1 MKKNLLIVFIA
12 VAAICFGFQAK
23 AQVKPTATSLP
34 VTVNINLTDAISITL
49 GAAPTVNFDYLIA
62 SDYAG
67 SKTVEKASHFT
78 VISNKPYDLTVAA
91 TGAFT
96 PAGGPALNIVTVT
109 VPPATAN
116 GGTPVANVPLS
127 TTPAALVNNST
138 ASTGAVYTVDYTIS
152 NPASLLNLAG
162 STYSTTVTYTATQ
175 R

>member
-23 AQVKPTATSLP
+23 AQTATSAA

-49 GAAPTVNFDYLIA
+49 GADPIVNFDYTTA
-62 SDYAG
+62 ADYAA
-67 SKTVEKASHFT
+67 SKTVTKANHFT
-78 VISNKPYDLTVAA
+78 VVSNKPYDLTVTAG
-91 TGAFT
+91 GAFT

-109 VPPATAN
+109 VPTATAN

-127 TTPAALVNNST
+127 TTAAPLVNGST
-138 ASTGAVYTVDYTIS
+138 ASTGAIYTVDYTIS
-152 NPASLLNLAG
+152 NPAPLLNLAG

-175 R
+175 Q

>member
-12 VAAICFGFQAK
+12 VAAICFGYQAK
-23 AQVKPTATSLP
+23 AQVKPTATSQP

-49 GAAPTVNFDYLIA
+49 GADPTVNFDYLIA

-67 SKTVEKASHFT
+67 SKKVTKANHFT
-78 VISNKPYDLTVAA
+78 VVSNKPYNLTVTA
-91 TGAFT
+91 TGTFQ
-96 PAGGPALNIVTVT
+96 PAGGPNLDIVTVN
-109 VPPATAN
+109 VPASTAN
-116 GGTPVANVPLS
+116 GGTPVPNVPLS
-127 TTPAALVNNST
+127 TTAAPLVNGST

-175 R
+175 Q

>member
-23 AQVKPTATSLP
+23 AQNPSATSGP

-49 GAAPTVNFDYLIA
+49 GAAPTVNFNYTTA
-62 SDYAG
+62 ADYAG
-67 SKTVEKASHFT
+67 AKTVEKASHFT
-78 VISNKPYDLTVAA
+78 VVSNKPYDLTVTAG
-91 TGAFT
+91 GAFT
-96 PAGGPALNIVTVT
+96 PAGGPALDIVTVT
-109 VPPATAN
+109 VPAATAN

-127 TTPAALVNNST
+127 TSPAALVNNST